1 MKIGDCCTYFGPYE
15 HLAGDRICSRAL
27 DDRLGCY
34 QLIESLKENPGN
46 LPNDIY
52 YCFVVQEEVG
62 TRGSKVAAQQILPD
76 IGIAVDITP
85 AHDYPNDL
93 TGHNKVG
100 KGIAVK
106 VCDPSVIADEDVLEI
121 LEKLCGEKGIPYQ
134 REVIDRGG
142 TDASSMNLT
151 GAGVRTSGI
160 CVVTRY
166 PHSQSSVVS
175 AEDIEGGIDL
185 LNAFS
190 AFSDWPF

>member
-1 MKIGDCCTYFGPYE
+1 M
-15 HLAGDRICSRAL
+15 
-27 DDRLGCY
+27 
-34 QLIESLKENPGN
+34 
-46 LPNDIY
+46 
-52 YCFVVQEEVG
+52 
-62 TRGSKVAAQQILPD
+62 
-76 IGIAVDITP
+76 DITP

-160 CVVTRY
+160 CAVTRY

-185 LNAFS
+185 MNAFS